1 MNVAMPVDPL
11 LCAAAAQRAASNP
24 LVSTFVAA
32 SAGSGK
38 TKLLTDRLLRLM
50 LAGADPTR
58 IVCLTFTRAGAAEMA
73 LRLRARLGAWVVT
86 PEAKLRAD
94 LLAFEVEST
103 PEATRRA
110 RALFATILDLP
121 GGLRIG
127 TIHAFC
133 QSLLGRFPLEAG
145 LSPRFGLLEDTDA
158 RIALSD
164 ALEGVLARDPPGAMR
179 EAVERLS
186 AQKTLGDVRRLVD
199 DLQLDR
205 PRLAAGVA
213 LSPDLVRFRQAAV
226 LGAED
231 AAAVMAR
238 AVRVPDAAVAA
249 TQAVARLGGPKPSGI
264 ATTRCDWLARTPDM
278 RAASWGD
285 YVATWLTKDGEPFK
299 EPSLFDTKFQKLH
312 SNHADACLTEQR
324 RVVKVQ
330 DAIGAAEML
339 ELSSALARLAFP
351 TVESFAQRKAAI
363 AKLDYGDM
371 IERTVRLLREQP
383 GAAWVLHK
391 LDGGIDHLLL
401 DEVQDTAPAQWEI
414 AAKLTEEFFSG
425 EGARDD
431 LPVPRSFFAV
441 GDRKQSIF
449 SFQGADPAG
458 FDHWHDEYRR
468 RVTDAGTGWAEV
480 TLNVSFRSTAP
491 VLALVDAV
499 FAGSDISDT
508 AVSHLSSRPGQAGSV
523 ELWPVEPRP
532 ENLAVEPYRVPRQ
545 RQRGKNATQV
555 LVDTLA
561 DWIAAE
567 TDGSRILESHG
578 RPLTPGDVLVLVRG
592 RGTIPRPLIRA
603 LKQRRVPVAGLDQ
616 MILTE
621 QPAVV
626 DLLTLCDALLLPGDD
641 LAVGCVLTG
650 PLGDLTDDE
659 LMALAMDRPPGT
671 TLWETLRARTD
682 ERPCFARAWTMLEA
696 LFQRVDFVT
705 PHALLTEILGAH
717 GGQARLLRRLGAEA
731 MDPIGEL
738 LAASLTHAAAHPPSL
753 QGFVH
758 WLRRTAATV
767 KRESDSSGGMVRIMT
782 VHGAKGLQAPLVILP
797 DTTFKPKGAHRL
809 LWANG
814 VPLWSPGKHAT
825 CQEFEELHA
834 AENARALQ
842 EERRLLYVALTR
854 AEDRLVVC
862 GKQHGTKPEPAPDSW
877 YAMVA
882 AGMNRLGD
890 GASCPQTVAPD
901 RPTMARAAST
911 NVGMPAWS
919 GAAPAWTCTPP
930 PAEPALPARLVPSRP
945 EGASYGIVPASVSP
959 LTAPAPDLRYAR
971 GRLVH
976 SLLQHLPDLPPD
988 AREPAARKLLAR
1000 PAHGIDAE
1008 VQEKLWREVTAVMAH
1023 PSLRAA
1029 FAPGSRAEVPLS
1041 GLVGGVVI
1049 GGVVDRLAVT
1059 PERVL
1064 IVDYKTNREP
1074 PAAVAGVPVAYLRQM
1089 AAYRALLAAIY
1100 PDRPV
1105 ECALVWTATATVME
1119 LPSALLEAHGPALDP
1134 ALDPGRAPAHN

>member
-1 MNVAMPVDPL
+1 MNVVTTIDPL
-11 LCAAAAQRAASNP
+11 LRAAAAQRAASNP

-73 LRLRARLGAWVVT
+73 LRLRARLGAWVVA
-86 PEAKLRAD
+86 PEAKLRDD
-94 LLAFEVEST
+94 LLGFEVAPT
-103 PEATRRA
+103 PDALRLA
-110 RALFATILDLP
+110 RSLFATILDLP

-226 LGAED
+226 LHAENLAD
-231 AAAVMAR
+231 VMAR
-238 AVRVPDAAVAA
+238 AVELPDAAIAAMRAVATLGMQRSSGLATRRCTWFSQTTEARINDWTEYAA
-249 TQAVARLGGPKPSGI
+249 TWIGDKGKPYEETYMLDAGF
-264 ATTRCDWLARTPDM
+264 RKKHP
-278 RAASWGD
+278 
-285 YVATWLTKDGEPFK
+285 
-299 EPSLFDTKFQKLH
+299 
-312 SNHADACLTEQR
+312 NHVDACLAEQR
-324 RVVKVQ
+324 RVVELQ
-330 DAIGAAEML
+330 DAVGAAEMV

-351 TVESFAQRKAAI
+351 TVESFAQRKAAT

-414 AAKLTEEFFSG
+414 AAMLTDEFFSG

-458 FDHWHDEYRR
+458 FDFWHDDYRR
-468 RVTDAGTGWAEV
+468 RVTDGGANWADV
-480 TLNVSFRSTAP
+480 TLDVSFRSTAP

-499 FAGSDISDT
+499 FSNSDISD
-508 AVSHLSSRPGQAGSV
+508 ASVSHLSSRPGQAGSV
-523 ELWPVEPRP
+523 ELWPIEPRP
-532 ENLAVEPYRVPRQ
+532 EKLAVEPYRVPRQ
-545 RQRGKNATQV
+545 RQRGKSATQA

-561 DWIAAE
+561 DWIKAE
-567 TDGSRILESHG
+567 TDGSTMLESRG

-592 RGTIPRPLIRA
+592 RNAIPRPLIRA
-603 LKQRRVPVAGLDQ
+603 LKLRGVPVAGLDQ

-621 QPAVV
+621 QPAVM
-626 DLLTLCDALLLPGDD
+626 DLLTLCDALLLPSDD

-650 PLGDLTDDE
+650 PLGDLADDE
-659 LMALAMDRPPGT
+659 LMALAMDRPERA
-671 TLWETLRARTD
+671 TLWETLRARAD
-682 ERPCFARAWTMLEA
+682 ERPSFTRAWKILEA
-696 LFQRVDFVT
+696 LFRRVDFVT
-705 PHALLTEILGAH
+705 PHALLTEMLGAH
-717 GGQARLLRRLGAEA
+717 GGQARLLRRLGPEA
-731 MDPIGEL
+731 ADPIGEL
-738 LAASLTHAAAHPPSL
+738 LAASLTHAASHPPSL

-758 WLRRTAATV
+758 WLRRTAAVV

-797 DTTFKPKGAHRL
+797 DTTFKSKGANRL

-814 VPLWSPGKHAT
+814 VPLWSPGKQAT
-825 CQEFEELHA
+825 CERFEALHA
-834 AENARALQ
+834 AENLCAQQ

-862 GKQHGTKPEPAPDSW
+862 GKHHGNSPEPAPDSW

-882 AGMNRLGD
+882 AGMERLGP
-890 GASCPQTVAPD
+890 GASCPQTAAPD
-901 RPTMARAAST
+901 RATTAPVAAT
-911 NVGMPAWS
+911 PVVMPAWT
-919 GAAPAWTCTPP
+919 GVAPAWACMAP

-976 SLLQHLPDLPPD
+976 SLLQNLPDLPPA

-1000 PAHGIDAE
+1000 PAHGIDAAA
-1008 VQEKLWREVTAVMAH
+1008 QETLWREVTAVMAH
-1023 PSLRAA
+1023 PSLRVA

-1041 GLVGGVVI
+1041 GLVGSSVI

-1059 PERVL
+1059 PDRVL

-1074 PAAVAGVPVAYLRQM
+1074 PADVAGVPIAYLRQL
-1089 AAYRALLAAIY
+1089 AAYRAVLAAIH

-1105 ECALVWTATATVME
+1105 DCALVWTATATVME
-1119 LPSALLEAHGPALDP
+1119 LPPALLDAHGPALDP
-1134 ALDPGRAPAHN
+1134 VGAAAHN